1 MLLTSRP
8 SHNEHT
14 VGLSTLPTIKTW
26 NMEAIKYIPSKWVCY
41 TIMDATHRFFT
52 RSPEMESE
60 NIGNRLY
67 SRVKPY
73 IRAKFH
79 GKWCSG
85 NWKHQ
90 RRSLLPK
97 DELVKFSEGSNTSY
111 QPNQTKNAYLNRE
124 SRMTRQK
131 IQKTQLFDCFGIRKS
146 VCIGCFLLTLT
157 EKMWNKRLGK
167 LILLIRIYQ
176 WWYIYIY
183 ICEYKMI
190 HIIKVI
196 FFKGYICIKYNQI

>member
-1 MLLTSRP
+1 MPVNHILEWDRLTECILQTSNHLTKLTTQCFVFAKKNPFDKSPVVKNTDCNTFQINALGMLLTSRP

-85 NWKHQ
+85 N
-90 RRSLLPK
+90 
-97 DELVKFSEGSNTSY
+97 
-111 QPNQTKNAYLNRE
+111 
-124 SRMTRQK
+124 
-131 IQKTQLFDCFGIRKS
+131 
-146 VCIGCFLLTLT
+146 
-157 EKMWNKRLGK
+157 
-167 LILLIRIYQ
+167 
-176 WWYIYIY
+176 
-183 ICEYKMI
+183 
-190 HIIKVI
+190 
-196 FFKGYICIKYNQI
+196 